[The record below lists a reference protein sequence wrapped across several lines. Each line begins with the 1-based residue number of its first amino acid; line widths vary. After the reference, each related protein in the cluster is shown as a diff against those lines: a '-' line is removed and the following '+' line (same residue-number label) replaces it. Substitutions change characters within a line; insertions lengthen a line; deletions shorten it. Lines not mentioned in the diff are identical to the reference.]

1 MANLTYRSVKGSP
14 LTNDE
19 LDNNFSYFT
28 GSHTV
33 SGTLTTTGGV
43 VTSGSIL
50 ISGSIIPNVAP
61 GNLTSSFNLGS
72 PTAAWKDI
80 YVSEGSIKFIA
91 SGSQTVIS
99 ATPTGISVNGGP
111 TLTGGGFSG
120 SVSNT
125 GSITNSGS
133 VSTIGSSNTTGSS
146 NTSGSVN
153 TTGSVNTSGSV
164 NTVGTTST
172 TGSSTISGSFSSVGN
187 STFTG
192 SVAITGSPVIAG
204 NLIVSGSLTVSGSN
218 TIVNIGSLTTGDAAN
233 IAKNDSTAQG
243 EAALSS
249 GSYSH
254 AEGSYSTT
262 LGYASHAEGTSN
274 TGLYAWDTTSTT
286 NGLIQLAT
294 SVGNI
299 TSSFPNGT
307 PILLDNSGTI
317 YKYAVSNSFFAAS
330 RTQIQLTNTS
340 VNYGSVATISLYSQI
355 SSPSTQLTNQT
366 QILGGNTAHSEG
378 YSTIALGS
386 YSHAEGEL
394 NTALGYASHVEGNG
408 TISQG
413 DYQHVQGLYNIT
425 SSTAG
430 AFILGNGTDD
440 SNRKNLIFA
449 AGNNVQ
455 ISGSLLVSGS
465 VNSNDFDSYFNLVR
479 VGQGPVVGSANTILG
494 ETALNSAT
502 AGAANNTVI
511 GNAALF
517 ANTTGLNNTIVGAGT
532 ALSNTTGSRNTALGA
547 AALLLHNSDDNTAI
561 GWNSLLGIT
570 SGYRNTAL
578 GTAAGNNISST
589 SFGNVYIGYNAGP
602 TSSLV
607 ENNKLYINNTS
618 SVAPLI
624 GGDFST
630 GVATINS
637 ILQLQRRTTNPG
649 LPIEGMI
656 MASGSAGSSK
666 LFYYNGTA
674 WVDLTA

>member
-1 MANLTYRSVKGSP
+1 MANLTYRSIKGSP

-28 GSHTV
+28 GSFTNTGTITAIGF
-33 SGTLTTTGGV
+33 SGSFTGSL
-43 VTSGSIL
+43 SGSITGTATNAL
-50 ISGSIIPNVAP
+50 TASYVTASNVIGMVSSASYALTSNPFPFIGNATFSGSVLVSGSIVPNVPA
-61 GNLTSSFNLGS
+61 GSSTSSFSLGS

-80 YVSEGSIKFIA
+80 YVSNGTINFLNSAGQVQSTLGTGNNQLTGDTFIDGKLRQGEATLA
-91 SGSQTVIS
+91 SGS
-99 ATPTGISVNGGP
+99 
-111 TLTGGGFSG
+111 F
-120 SVSNT
+120 
-125 GSITNSGS
+125 
-133 VSTIGSSNTTGSS
+133 
-146 NTSGSVN
+146 
-153 TTGSVNTSGSV
+153 
-164 NTVGTTST
+164 
-172 TGSSTISGSFSSVGN
+172 
-187 STFTG
+187 
-192 SVAITGSPVIAG
+192 
-204 NLIVSGSLTVSGSN
+204 
-218 TIVNIGSLTTGDAAN
+218 
-233 IAKNDSTAQG
+233 
-243 EAALSS
+243 
-249 GSYSH
+249 SH

-307 PILLDNSGTI
+307 PILLDNLGTI

-340 VNYGSVATISLYSQI
+340 VNYGTNAVISLYSQTQ
-355 SSPSTQLTNQT
+355 SPSTQLNNQT
-366 QILGGNTAHSEG
+366 QILGGNIAHSEG
-378 YSTIALGS
+378 SSTIALGS

-479 VGQGPVVGSANTILG
+479 VGQGPITGAANTILG

-502 AGAANNTVI
+502 AGAANNTAI
-511 GNAALF
+511 GNTALF

-532 ALSNTTGSRNTALGA
+532 ALSNITGSRNTALGA

-578 GTAAGNNISST
+578 GTAAGNNVSST
-589 SFGNVYIGYNAGP
+589 SFGNVYIGFNAGP

-618 SVAPLI
+618 SVTPLI

-649 LPIEGMI
+649 SPIEGMI

-666 LFYYNGTA
+666 LFYYNGSA

>member
-28 GSHTV
+28 GSHTITGSLIV
-33 SGTLTTTGGV
+33 TGGITGSFSGSVEGTSTSASYASTASYVTSLNQTLTI
-43 VTSGSIL
+43 SGSIL
-50 ISGSIIPNVAP
+50 VSGSIIPNTNGVST
-61 GNLTSSFNLGS
+61 TSSFSLGS

-80 YVSEGSIKFIA
+80 YVS
-91 SGSQTVIS
+91 
-99 ATPTGISVNGGP
+99 
-111 TLTGGGFSG
+111 
-120 SVSNT
+120 
-125 GSITNSGS
+125 
-133 VSTIGSSNTTGSS
+133 
-146 NTSGSVN
+146 
-153 TTGSVNTSGSV
+153 
-164 NTVGTTST
+164 
-172 TGSSTISGSFSSVGN
+172 
-187 STFTG
+187 
-192 SVAITGSPVIAG
+192 
-204 NLIVSGSLTVSGSN
+204 
-218 TIVNIGSLTTGDAAN
+218 
-233 IAKNDSTAQG
+233 
-243 EAALSS
+243 
-249 GSYSH
+249 
-254 AEGSYSTT
+254 
-262 LGYASHAEGTSN
+262 
-274 TGLYAWDTTSTT
+274 
-286 NGLIQLAT
+286 
-294 SVGNI
+294 
-299 TSSFPNGT
+299 
-307 PILLDNSGTI
+307 
-317 YKYAVSNSFFAAS
+317 
-330 RTQIQLTNTS
+330 
-340 VNYGSVATISLYSQI
+340 
-355 SSPSTQLTNQT
+355 
-366 QILGGNTAHSEG
+366 
-378 YSTIALGS
+378 
-386 YSHAEGEL
+386 
-394 NTALGYASHVEGNG
+394 NG
-408 TISQG
+408 TINFLDGAGNIQG
-413 DYQHVQGLYNIT
+413 TL
-425 SSTAG
+425 SSTA
-430 AFILGNGTDD
+430 NG
-440 SNRKNLIFA
+440 
-449 AGNNVQ
+449 
-455 ISGSLLVSGS
+455 ISTGG
-465 VNSNDFDSYFNLVR
+465 DAYFNTIR
-479 VGQGPVVGSANTILG
+479 IGQGPITGSANTILG

-532 ALSNTTGSRNTALGA
+532 ALSNITGSRNTALGA

-666 LFYYNGTA
+666 LFYYNGSA